1 MSSCKDSAAIPLC
14 KMAVKSVSRNLD
26 ALTRICYTEYRMR
39 IFCKFLRKTVHHRV
53 TQAESRKAD
62 AAIRAAGKR

>member
-1 MSSCKDSAAIPLC
+1 
-14 KMAVKSVSRNLD
+14 MAVKSASRNLD
-26 ALTRICYTEYRMR
+26 ALTRICYTEYKMR

-53 TQAESRKAD
+53 TQTESRKAD